1 MAQTELPRDELSAA
15 IEARRELG
23 QELEPQVID
32 GFLDRVGKA
41 IDTRVDERLA
51 KRGPAP
57 ARPPVH
63 LAVPL
68 GSIALGIPLTGAA
81 GGTAGFAGI
90 LIVWLGLVLVNFAYA
105 LRQ

>member
-23 QELEPQVID
+23 KELEPQVIE
-32 GFLDRVGKA
+32 GFIDRVGKA
-41 IDTRVDERLA
+41 IDARVDERLV
-51 KRGPAP
+51 KHDPAP

-105 LRQ
+105 LRR